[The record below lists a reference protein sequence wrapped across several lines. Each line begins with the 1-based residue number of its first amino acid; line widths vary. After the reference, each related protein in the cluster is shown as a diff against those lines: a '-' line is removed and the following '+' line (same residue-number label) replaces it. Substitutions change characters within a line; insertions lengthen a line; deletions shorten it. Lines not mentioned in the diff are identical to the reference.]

1 MEKLNDDHIRS
12 GHEQSFD
19 HLIYHP
25 AFRHHPTY
33 REIYESINHRDDFN
47 ESQIFYLSR
56 LIERKLKSFDP
67 RLSADDLTQK
77 PYQAFNK

>member
-1 MEKLNDDHIRS
+1 MKGSNVNRS
-12 GHEQSFD
+12 QHGHDQSSD
-19 HLIYHP
+19 HLIHPP
-25 AFRHHPTY
+25 AFRYHPSF

-67 RLSADDLTQK
+67 RLNADDFNQK
-77 PYQAFNK
+77 PYQVFIK